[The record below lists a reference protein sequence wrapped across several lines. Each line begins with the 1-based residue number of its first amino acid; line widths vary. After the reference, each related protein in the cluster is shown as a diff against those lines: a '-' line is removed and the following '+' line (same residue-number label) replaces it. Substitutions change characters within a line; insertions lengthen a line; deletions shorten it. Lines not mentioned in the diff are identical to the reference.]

1 MKASTI
7 VNCYW
12 HVQILPSQE
21 EFDDDDD
28 DVPLSRLQFSSEEDK
43 EDDIPLV
50 DLQRKMRLLPDTGS
64 MTAEEYLAVD
74 EEDEE
79 EETGQQLKDVDIM
92 FLVSRERWLSASNKK
107 KKKKC
112 LKISTCKRETSSL
125 QAASI
130 TWSRPLWVQQ
140 KKRKGYAVKHWIFCG
155 RWWTWW
161 EDDRPVSSNRRRWQ
175 TFSGSDEIINFSSV
189 NNY

>member
-12 HVQILPSQE
+12 HVQILPSHE

-28 DVPLSRLQFSSEEDK
+28 DVPLSRLQFSSEGDK

-74 EEDEE
+74 EEEEE

-92 FLVSRERWLSASNKK
+92 LLVSRERWLSASKKK

-112 LKISTCKRETSSL
+112 LKISTCERDEF
-125 QAASI
+125 I
-130 TWSRPLWVQQ
+130 T
-140 KKRKGYAVKHWIFCG
+140 
-155 RWWTWW
+155 
-161 EDDRPVSSNRRRWQ
+161 
-175 TFSGSDEIINFSSV
+175 GSINFLE
-189 NNY
+189 

>member
-1 MKASTI
+1 MECKKTCS
-7 VNCYW
+7 YL
-12 HVQILPSQE
+12 ILPSQE

-28 DVPLSRLQFSSEEDK
+28 DDVPLSCLQFSSEEDK

-64 MTAEEYLAVD
+64 MTAEEYLVVD

-92 FLVSRERWLSASNKK
+92 LLTPLSATEKEKGICSEALDILWKVMDMV
-107 KKKKC
+107 
-112 LKISTCKRETSSL
+112 RRR
-125 QAASI
+125 QASE
-130 TWSRPLWVQQ
+130 LQQ
-140 KKRKGYAVKHWIFCG
+140 KKMTDFL
-155 RWWTWW
+155 
-161 EDDRPVSSNRRRWQ
+161 
-175 TFSGSDEIINFSSV
+175 SGSDEIINFSSV